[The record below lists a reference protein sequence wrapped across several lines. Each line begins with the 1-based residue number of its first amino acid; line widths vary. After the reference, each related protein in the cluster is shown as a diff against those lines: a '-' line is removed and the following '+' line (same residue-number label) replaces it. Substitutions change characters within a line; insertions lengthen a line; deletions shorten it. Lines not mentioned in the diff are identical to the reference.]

1 MKKNIL
7 LICAAAALVLFAACQ
22 KTAVNGK
29 AGNGYL
35 SFAEFSLALDE
46 EIETKAA
53 VAASGNYTVIVL
65 DAEEDEVLN
74 TTYSE
79 VKNNNDMIS
88 LTAGTYTLVARST
101 ADDVPAAAFEQPVY
115 GASKAFTIT
124 AGEVTTVGD
133 ITCTLLQCKV
143 TVSYSDE
150 FLASVTGTGATKV
163 TVTAGYPLSY
173 ALNADASYDQSAGY
187 FAVEDEC
194 TMEVVFSGSV
204 EGKTQ
209 KMTKVFTGITAKQWR
224 QIKFVK
230 KVNEQ
235 GNATFDIVIQDLI
248 SDATLNN
255 TVDGEEIIIGE
266 DPDAPKGDGGI
277 TLEIDYASGCD
288 EEITDLN
295 NILIVPVET
304 RDMAI
309 HFKAIVPDGVKKF
322 TVDIASTNSAFVA
335 AVSAAD
341 ATNLDLI
348 NPTEANNVIF
358 QVVPFPHGE
367 ELLGMTEILFDLS
380 AAQDPILNYA
390 GSHTFTMNIT
400 DNNGC
405 KNTIPVVMVVE

>member
-1 MKKNIL
+1 MKKTIL
-7 LICAAAALVLFAACQ
+7 LVCAAVSMALFAACQ

-35 SFAEFSLALDE
+35 SFAEFSLDVDDA
-46 EIETKAA
+46 IETKAA
-53 VAASGNYTVIVL
+53 VAASGNYTIIIF
-65 DAEEDEVLN
+65 DAEENEVLS
-74 TTYSE
+74 TTYTD
-79 VKNNNDMIS
+79 VKNNGDMIS
-88 LTAGTYTLVARST
+88 LTAGTYTLVARSSVE
-101 ADDVPAAAFEQPVY
+101 DVPTAAFEQPVY
-115 GASKAFTIT
+115 GTSSSFSIT
-124 AGEVTTVGD
+124 AGEVTTVGEL
-133 ITCTLLQCKV
+133 TCTLLQCKV

-150 FLASVTGTGATKV
+150 FLASITGAGSTKV
-163 TVTAGYPLSY
+163 AVTAGYPLEY
-173 ALNADASYDQSAGY
+173 ALNADATYDQSAGY

-194 TMEVVFSGSV
+194 TMEVIFSGSI

-209 KMTKVFTGITAKQWR
+209 KMTKIFTGISAKQWR
-224 QIKFVK
+224 QVKFVK
-230 KVNEQ
+230 KTNEQ

-248 SDATLNN
+248 DDATLNN
-255 TVDGEEIIIGE
+255 VIDGEEVIIGD

-277 TLEIDYASGCD
+277 TLELDYASGCD

-322 TVDIASTNSAFVA
+322 TVDIASTNSTFVNAVA
-335 AVSAAD
+335 AAE

>member
-1 MKKNIL
+1 MKKTIL
-7 LICAAAALVLFAACQ
+7 LVCAAVSMVLFAACQ

-35 SFAEFSLALDE
+35 SFAEFSLDVDDA
-46 EIETKAA
+46 IETKAA
-53 VAASGNYTVIVL
+53 VAASGNYTIIIF
-65 DAEEDEVLN
+65 DAEENEVLS
-74 TTYSE
+74 TTYTD
-79 VKNNNDMIS
+79 VKNNGDMIS
-88 LTAGTYTLVARST
+88 LTAGIYTLVARSS
-101 ADDVPAAAFEQPVY
+101 AEDVPTAAFEQPVY
-115 GASKAFTIT
+115 GTSSSFSIT
-124 AGEVTTVGD
+124 AGEVTTVGEL
-133 ITCTLLQCKV
+133 TCTLLQCKV

-150 FLASVTGTGATKV
+150 FLASITGAGSTKV
-163 TVTAGYPLSY
+163 AVTAGYPLEY
-173 ALNADASYDQSAGY
+173 ALNADATYDQSAGY

-194 TMEVVFSGSV
+194 TMEVIFSGSI

-209 KMTKVFTGITAKQWR
+209 KMTKIFTGISAKQWR
-224 QIKFVK
+224 QVKFVK
-230 KVNEQ
+230 KTNEQ

-248 SDATLNN
+248 DDATLNN
-255 TVDGEEIIIGE
+255 VIDGEEVIIGD

-277 TLEIDYASGCD
+277 TLELDYASGCD

-322 TVDIASTNSAFVA
+322 TVDIASTNSTFVNAVA
-335 AVSAAD
+335 AAE

>member
-1 MKKNIL
+1 MKKTIL
-7 LICAAAALVLFAACQ
+7 LVCAAVSMVLFAACQ

-35 SFAEFSLALDE
+35 SFAEFSLDVDDA
-46 EIETKAA
+46 IETKAA
-53 VAASGNYTVIVL
+53 VAASGNYTIIIF
-65 DAEEDEVLN
+65 DAEENEVLS
-74 TTYSE
+74 TTYTD
-79 VKNNNDMIS
+79 VKNNGDMIS
-88 LTAGTYTLVARST
+88 LTAGTYTLVARSSVE
-101 ADDVPAAAFEQPVY
+101 DVPTAAFEQPVY
-115 GASKAFTIT
+115 GTSSSFSIT
-124 AGEVTTVGD
+124 AGEVTTVGEL
-133 ITCTLLQCKV
+133 TCTLLQCKV

-150 FLASVTGTGATKV
+150 FLASITGAGSTKV
-163 TVTAGYPLSY
+163 AVTAGYPLEY
-173 ALNADASYDQSAGY
+173 ALNADATYDQSTGY

-194 TMEVVFSGSV
+194 TMEVIFSGSI

-209 KMTKVFTGITAKQWR
+209 KMTKIFTGISAKQWR
-224 QIKFVK
+224 QVKFVK
-230 KVNEQ
+230 KTNEQ

-248 SDATLNN
+248 DDATLNN
-255 TVDGEEIIIGE
+255 VIDGEEVIIGD

-277 TLEIDYASGCD
+277 TLELDYASGCD

-322 TVDIASTNSAFVA
+322 TVDIASTNSTFVNAVA
-335 AVSAAD
+335 AAE

>member
-1 MKKNIL
+1 MKKTIL
-7 LICAAAALVLFAACQ
+7 LVCAAVSMVLFAACQ

-35 SFAEFSLALDE
+35 SFAEFSLDVDDA
-46 EIETKAA
+46 IETKAA
-53 VAASGNYTVIVL
+53 VAASGNYTIIIF
-65 DAEEDEVLN
+65 DAEENEVLS
-74 TTYSE
+74 TTYTD
-79 VKNNNDMIS
+79 VKNNGDMIS
-88 LTAGTYTLVARST
+88 LTAGTYTLVARSSVE
-101 ADDVPAAAFEQPVY
+101 DVPTAAFEQPVY
-115 GASKAFTIT
+115 GTSSSFSIT
-124 AGEVTTVGD
+124 AGEVTTVGEL
-133 ITCTLLQCKV
+133 TCTLLQCKV

-150 FLASVTGTGATKV
+150 FLASITGAGSTKV
-163 TVTAGYPLSY
+163 AVTAGYPLEY
-173 ALNADASYDQSAGY
+173 ALNADATYDQSAGY

-194 TMEVVFSGSV
+194 TMEVIFSGSI

-209 KMTKVFTGITAKQWR
+209 KMTKIFTGISAKQWR
-224 QIKFVK
+224 QVKFVK
-230 KVNEQ
+230 KTNEQ

-248 SDATLNN
+248 DDATLNN
-255 TVDGEEIIIGE
+255 VIDGEEVIIGD

-277 TLEIDYASGCD
+277 TLELDYASGCD

-322 TVDIASTNSAFVA
+322 TVDIASTNSTFVNAVA
-335 AVSAAD
+335 AAE